1 VGAGEARLSNKH
13 DDRLYDLLT
22 PCLSLQSENTAMWMH
37 GAGSRGMPPLAAN
50 TMYGYQGQQG
60 HQGSFRQG
68 QLPSQ
73 YGAALGQS
81 QQGLGPE
88 HRNPSD
94 SNLSAAA
101 QANQMWPS
109 NY

>member
-1 VGAGEARLSNKH
+1 
-13 DDRLYDLLT
+13 
-22 PCLSLQSENTAMWMH
+22 
-37 GAGSRGMPPLAAN
+37 MPPLAAN

-60 HQGSFRQG
+60 HQGGLRQG

-73 YGAALGQS
+73 YGAVLGQS
-81 QQGLGPE
+81 QQSLGSE

-94 SNLSAAA
+94 NNLNAA
-101 QANQMWPS
+101 QANQMWPN